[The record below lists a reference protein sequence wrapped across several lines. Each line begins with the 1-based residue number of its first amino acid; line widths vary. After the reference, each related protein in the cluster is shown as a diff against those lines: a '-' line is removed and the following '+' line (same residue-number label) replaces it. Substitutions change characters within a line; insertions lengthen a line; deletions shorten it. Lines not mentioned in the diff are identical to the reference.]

1 MNMWAQNIRAQ
12 GWLED
17 EAKYKEQKQQ

>member
-1 MNMWAQNIRAQ
+1 MNMWPQNIRDQ